1 MRSTFDFSPLYR
13 TAIGFERM
21 SRLLDAAARVDDSA
35 LSYPPYN
42 IEQLGQDSY
51 RVTMAVAGFGPGDID
66 VTVHDGH
73 ADGEGRRRERRT
85 APESSCTAASPGAA
99 SSAASSSAD
108 HVEVTAAHLENGVLG
123 IDLERRVPEALKP
136 RRIEIGTGR
145 IEQVESKAA

>member
-1 MRSTFDFSPLYR
+1 MRTTFDLSPLYR

-21 SRLLDAAARVDDSA
+21 SRLLDAASRVDDSA

-66 VTVHDGH
+66 VTVHDG
-73 ADGEGRRRERRT
+73 T
-85 APESSCTAASPGAA
+85 LTVKGAA
-99 SSAASSSAD
+99 GNGDDTRTFLHRGIAGRGFERSFQLAD

-123 IDLERRVPEALKP
+123 IDLERRVPEELKP

-145 IEQVESKAA
+145 LERIDGKAA